1 MWKPVFPHPVLT
13 FSCMIHNHKR
23 ATQVKILL
31 ILIQV
36 SRLSVG
42 LEKKK
47 MRITSETNS
56 LTSLSIKELVTFE
69 FVLSFH
75 KSPLIELYVGVL
87 LCILQ

>member
-1 MWKPVFPHPVLT
+1 
-13 FSCMIHNHKR
+13 MIHNHKR